1 MKSAILRCALIG
13 GAVLVIGG
21 CTTSGYRHRG
31 YGGVSYGYASPYYC
45 WYDNYYYPG
54 TGYYVY
60 ERSGKRHRWSDRQ
73 RRHWQSR
80 HGDRNRHDNWSGYHR
95 GHDRDDRH
103 GWNRGGQRSD
113 HRSSRDRRADH
124 GSGDRHRGSHASKPG
139 QHSADRTDHRHH
151 R

>member
-21 CTTSGYRHRG
+21 CTTSGYGHRG
-31 YGGVSYGYASPYYC
+31 YGGVSYGYTSPYYG

-80 HGDRNRHDNWSGYHR
+80 HGDRNRHDNWSGYHGR
-95 GHDRDDRH
+95 HD
-103 GWNRGGQRSD
+103 RSD
-113 HRSSRDRRADH
+113 HRWSGNRRSGR
-124 GSGDRHRGSHASKPG
+124 GSVDRHRDG
-139 QHSADRTDHRHH
+139 QHGKHGSKVTHGSRDGNGHRRHH
-151 R
+151 